1 MSKPFKNLSIGVVQ
15 PEPYELTDQKVSA
28 SALVRI
34 ADAVESMS
42 SNYVQMQ
49 RDLDYYKKANRDQQ
63 KTLESRDN
71 VIRSLKGVVTRLKN
85 QRMKQSTRIGTKHL
99 ADMETERLAWSLK
112 TFADATPISSLRKL
126 ESEIAEIEKNIEGGI
141 KDPEEYAD
149 AMMCLLDSAGRDG
162 ITVAEILSAFEIK
175 LDKNKLRKWRKNPD
189 DSYSHVKD

>member
-1 MSKPFKNLSIGVVQ
+1 
-15 PEPYELTDQKVSA
+15 
-28 SALVRI
+28 
-34 ADAVESMS
+34 
-42 SNYVQMQ
+42 
-49 RDLDYYKKANRDQQ
+49 
-63 KTLESRDN
+63 
-71 VIRSLKGVVTRLKN
+71 
-85 QRMKQSTRIGTKHL
+85 MKQSTRIGTKHL